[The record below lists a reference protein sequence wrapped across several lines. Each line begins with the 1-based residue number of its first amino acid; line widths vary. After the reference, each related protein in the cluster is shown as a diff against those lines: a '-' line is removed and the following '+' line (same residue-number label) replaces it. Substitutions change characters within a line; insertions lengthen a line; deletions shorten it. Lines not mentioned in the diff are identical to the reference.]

1 MILEQNFSE
10 ADLAEL
16 EQVFSATMNRGY
28 FRIISEG
35 RYGEIRKGIKDVCV
49 FILFGCCV
57 MLIVLEGRISA
68 RTMFFMTGG
77 AIALLAEPLWK
88 KSDEKMKLANIIKRA
103 YGKPFSVGME
113 EDRLIYRK
121 IEFPYAGIRCVV
133 DYKNFLFARAGR
145 RLLIIKA
152 DAEEKEAILSK
163 MKENE
168 AIRYVRQ
175 EEPFDL
181 KQFR

>member
-57 MLIVLEGRISA
+57 MLIVNNNPVFIRIDK
-68 RTMFFMTGG
+68 FMVK
-77 AIALLAEPLWK
+77 INPLATQ
-88 KSDEKMKLANIIKRA
+88 S
-103 YGKPFSVGME
+103 SVV
-113 EDRLIYRK
+113 IQ
-121 IEFPYAGIRCVV
+121 IE
-133 DYKNFLFARAGR
+133 
-145 RLLIIKA
+145 
-152 DAEEKEAILSK
+152 
-163 MKENE
+163 
-168 AIRYVRQ
+168 Q
-175 EEPFDL
+175 
-181 KQFR
+181 

>member
-1 MILEQNFSE
+1 MILKQNFSE
-10 ADLAEL
+10 EDLAEL

-28 FRIISEG
+28 FKIISEG
-35 RYGEIRKGIKDVCV
+35 RYGKIRKGIKDVCV
-49 FILFGCCV
+49 FVLFGCCV

-68 RTMFFMTGG
+68 RTMLFMTGG
-77 AIALLAEPLWK
+77 VIALLAEPLWK
-88 KSDEKMKLANIIKRA
+88 KADEKMKLANIVKRV
-103 YGKPFSVGME
+103 YGKPFSAEIE

-121 IEFPYAGIRCVV
+121 KEFPYADIRCVV
-133 DYKNFLFARAGR
+133 DYKNFLFAMTGR

-163 MKENE
+163 MKVNK
-168 AIRYVRQ
+168 AIRYVHQ